1 MLEDKRMVER
11 HNCEY
16 THDCPTLEERL
27 PRFREAPSL
36 DFGVFSFQVSGVLL
50 LDGFEKVIEN
60 LDLIGLDDSVME
72 ALRKAHETIESEI
85 YCENVAHNEIFT
97 QFLKDG
103 MKFIPAL
110 QAAHR
115 V

>member
-1 MLEDKRMVER
+1 MTEP
-11 HNCEY
+11 HICEY
-16 THDCPTLEERL
+16 THDCPTLDELL
-27 PRFREAPSL
+27 PRFYEAPTLTLGYHHHDVLSIIL
-36 DFGVFSFQVSGVLL
+36 VSSFEQ
-50 LDGFEKVIEN
+50 VIER
-60 LDLIGLDDSVME
+60 LDMLGLDESVMT
-72 ALRKAHETIESEI
+72 ALHNAREVIESEI
-85 YCENVAHNEIFT
+85 MCQSAEHSEIFQ